1 MNTHKF
7 AVILFIFQ
15 TMADS
20 VGPLSVAAGAL
31 TALAAGAATYYI
43 ATRVEPNCV
52 PPVDLSTQS
61 DVYEV
66 C

>member
-1 MNTHKF
+1 
-7 AVILFIFQ
+7 
-15 TMADS
+15 MADS
-20 VGPLSVAAGAL
+20 IMSMGPISVAAGAL

-43 ATRVEPNCV
+43 ANSPEPNCV
-52 PPVDLSTQS
+52 PPVDLSNQS